1 MVNDEI
7 LYIRRRLKKKMDED
21 RFEHTMGVA
30 YTVQSVF
37 RMILNL
43 INAGATIFRFQKHRN
58 RIRRFF
64 MQSSALLSLPTA
76 TRSKTGIY

>member
-30 YTVQSVF
+30 HLFVLQCV
-37 RMILNL
+37 MEK
-43 INAGATIFRFQKHRN
+43 IF
-58 RIRRFF
+58 
-64 MQSSALLSLPTA
+64 
-76 TRSKTGIY
+76 TRQN